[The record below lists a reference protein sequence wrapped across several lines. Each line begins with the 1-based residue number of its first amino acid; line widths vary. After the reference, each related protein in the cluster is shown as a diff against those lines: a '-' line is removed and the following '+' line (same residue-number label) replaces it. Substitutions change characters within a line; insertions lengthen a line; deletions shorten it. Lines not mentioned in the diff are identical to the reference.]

1 MDNVKFSNFILH
13 KFRTKIHISKR
24 NKHMKQK
31 VTREFSFHY
40 PLTQKIVRNYRIVTE
55 RVGDL
60 LVEGT
65 AYFNPAVSPFDTENN
80 RYDVDIDFVKW
91 NDTDIKPVIE
101 VSGMLDDITE
111 AAIRYVPSLFLSQP
125 ANGLAA

>member
-1 MDNVKFSNFILH
+1 MDNVNFCNFILH
-13 KFRTKIHISKR
+13 KFRAKIHISKR

-31 VTREFSFHY
+31 ETREFSFHY
-40 PLTQKIVRNYRIVTE
+40 PLTQKVVRKYRIVTE

-60 LVEGT
+60 VVEGT
-65 AYFNPAVSPFDTENN
+65 AYFNPTVSPFDTENN
-80 RYDVDIDFVKW
+80 RYDVDIDFIKW
-91 NDTDIKPVIE
+91 NDTDIRPVIE

-125 ANGLAA
+125 SNGLAA